1 MFGLAPDRL
10 ENGWKVKKI
19 VGTNG
24 KAQEFTAFILE
35 VDEGTRYLV
44 MESLESREIVG
55 DQSVLVGSH
64 CSTLPDAGRLAE
76 ELIDMKIKEATA

>member
-1 MFGLAPDRL
+1 M
-10 ENGWKVKKI
+10 
-19 VGTNG
+19 
-24 KAQEFTAFILE
+24 
-35 VDEGTRYLV
+35 EGQKDSRYEWESPRIHSLYSV